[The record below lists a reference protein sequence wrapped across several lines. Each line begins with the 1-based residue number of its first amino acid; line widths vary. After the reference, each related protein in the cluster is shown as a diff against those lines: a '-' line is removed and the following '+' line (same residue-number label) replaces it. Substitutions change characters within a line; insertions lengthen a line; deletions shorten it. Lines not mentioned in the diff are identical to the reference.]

1 MDTSQ
6 DVFELQNLE
15 RNLINQEDQN
25 YGFQV
30 TEDVNRIGQCKSEH
44 CVTVDKSPEFQAE
57 IIPEFKKV
65 NDQIVKITPEP
76 DRKQMNTSANSR
88 TRDPNST
95 EAANRWKGNFPSDS
109 VSTSSDSED
118 EPKHHCSQYLIR
130 PSTHRAASTV
140 KNMDLSDADYATD
153 EPSGAEDYS
162 MKSCGKSLAKK
173 FGLQELIEQQGA
185 SLIVSSSSNS
195 SSESSI
201 KDSSLRCGKT
211 VSPLRKS
218 PFHPSQTRGE
228 KEPETQSQGIASNY
242 SREFNL
248 QPPSLTS
255 DLVASLF
262 PVFKNK
268 AKLEEQVQKRHVSKL
283 EECEQEVPV
292 PHRET
297 SLLAQMKEEQTKAM
311 DFLRRQ
317 ISQYEAIRSE
327 RLHSLE
333 ECKGEEALKLQ
344 KAKAEIE
351 KQPIILQEEGES
363 EEIQMLK
370 QQIAGLQKEFRRNET
385 RWHVAHGKLRNQVE
399 ALTKH
404 NLELQNELRV
414 SEPQKMEAERKH
426 RVTDLVIG
434 KTETPVLAAIL
445 RGTSSQET
453 LEERSSR
460 DRHKSPS
467 NVPVGRRAR
476 LDELAPK
483 DRNTQT
489 TRGALQRAE
498 SLKFTTG
505 EQRVKSPSKTLYNT
519 TATPT
524 GRRTPHQMPFELQ
537 KALPQLA
544 HNQQQ
549 THERDSPVSSSNL
562 TVLKDIHPT
571 LYVEGT
577 YSSTSGS
584 SEDAAFLTSQ
594 NNDISSS
601 ASSSNVKIQVKEK
614 LSHKRAQ
621 RSEKPSEQVASTII
635 SRRKSINSNGSKVA
649 ENIPTFMDAERKI
662 PPLKSILSRRASLYV
677 ESKED
682 VEVKEKTEYPD
693 GKVKQLFTDGRKII
707 TYPNGTKMEISTDKR
722 TTVVTFY
729 NGDVKKILPDQR
741 EVYYY
746 ADAQTTRTIYPNGLE
761 VVQFPNNQIEKY
773 HPDGTEEIM
782 FPDQTVKRRYD
793 GGLEE
798 TVFPDGTVVKV
809 EKSGVKTIQFRNG
822 KTEIHT
828 ALSTRREYPDGTV
841 KTVYANGQQETK
853 YSSGR
858 VRIKDEKGIVILDK
872 K

>member
-524 GRRTPHQMPFELQ
+524 G
-537 KALPQLA
+537 
-544 HNQQQ
+544 
-549 THERDSPVSSSNL
+549 
-562 TVLKDIHPT
+562 
-571 LYVEGT
+571 T